1 VNLNKLLSK
10 FGIYVAA
17 LIVFLIIVFPIYSI
31 VLTSIQNE
39 EDIRTKN
46 INFIPS
52 YITLEHYKEVFKPGH
67 IVPIKEAMGNSFLIS
82 FLAALFSVS
91 IAVPAAY
98 ALARDRLPKG
108 KIILYGLT
116 SSYVFPAM
124 LFLLPIFVFFVRINM
139 ADTHFTII
147 LLYVAFM
154 TPFLIW
160 VLKAFVEAVPEE
172 VEQAARLDGCN
183 HIQLFGKIYLPVMRP
198 GIAAAFLYAFILSW
212 IEFLTPLIFTAKTK
226 MLTVSL
232 GLYRGTIDI
241 KIGQLSAAAVLSMV
255 PVIIL
260 TIIFAGMITQVMTG
274 AETK

>member
-1 VNLNKLLSK
+1 MNLNKLLSK